1 MLADYHVHTYYSD
14 DSDYPMEEVVKDA
27 IALGL
32 DEICFTDHV
41 DYGVKRD
48 HDDPRG
54 MLKREFDGV
63 VLSNVDYPKYFA
75 EIDSLR
81 KKYEGKIN
89 IKQGLEFGIQTTTID
104 DFERLFNKYP
114 LDFVIM
120 SVHQVDNLEFWE
132 QDFQRGKTQ
141 DEYNYLY
148 YKEILDVIKVYKD
161 YSILGHIDSIVR
173 YDLAGE
179 YPFEKIRDI
188 VTEILKTAISDN
200 KGIEVNTS
208 CFRYGLKDL
217 TPSRDIIRLYKE
229 LGGKIIT
236 IGSDSHKKEH
246 LANKIKETKKEL
258 LDMGFEYYCTYDKMT
273 PTFHRLDD

>member
-14 DSDYPMEEVVKDA
+14 DSNYPMKEVVEDA
-27 IALGL
+27 IKLGL
-32 DEICFTDHV
+32 NEICFTDHV

-54 MLKREFDGV
+54 LIKREYDGTIM
-63 VLSNVDYPKYFA
+63 SNVDYPKYFA

-81 KKYEGKIN
+81 KEYADKIT

-104 DFERLFNKYP
+104 EFERLFKKYP

-141 DEYNYLY
+141 DEYNYFY
-148 YKEILDVIKVYKD
+148 YKEILDVIKIYKD
-161 YSILGHIDSIVR
+161 YSILGHIDSIIR

-188 VTEILKTAISDN
+188 VTEILKTAINDN
-200 KGIEVNTS
+200 KGIEINTS
-208 CFRYGLKDL
+208 CYRYGLKDL

-246 LANKIKETKKEL
+246 LANKIKETKQEL
-258 LDMGFEYYCTYDKMT
+258 LDMGFEYYCTYDKMI

>member
-258 LDMGFEYYCTYDKMT
+258 FDMGFEYYCTYDKMI

>member
-1 MLADYHVHTYYSD
+1 MFADYHVHTYYSD
-14 DSDYPMEEVVKDA
+14 DSDYPMEDVIKDG
-27 IALGL
+27 ISLGL

-75 EIDSLR
+75 EIESLR

-89 IKQGLEFGIQTTTID
+89 IKQGLEFGIQTTTIT
-104 DFERLFNKYP
+104 DFEKLFNKYP

-120 SVHQVDNLEFWE
+120 SVHQVDNLEFWH

-161 YSILGHIDSIVR
+161 YSILGHVDSIVR

-200 KGIEVNTS
+200 KGIEINTS

-246 LANKIKETKKEL
+246 LANRIKETKKEL
-258 LDMGFEYYCTYDKMT
+258 LDMGFEYYCTYDKMI

>member
-1 MLADYHVHTYYSD
+1 MFADYHVHTYYSD
-14 DSDYPMEEVVKDA
+14 DSDYPMEDVIKDG
-27 IALGL
+27 ISLGL

-75 EIDSLR
+75 EIESLR
-81 KKYEGKIN
+81 KKYEGRIN
-89 IKQGLEFGIQTTTID
+89 IKQGLEFGIQTTTIT
-104 DFERLFNKYP
+104 DFEKLFNKYP

-120 SVHQVDNLEFWE
+120 SVHQVDNLEFWH

-161 YSILGHIDSIVR
+161 YSILGHVDSIVR

-200 KGIEVNTS
+200 KGIEINTS

-258 LDMGFEYYCTYDKMT
+258 LDMGFEYYCTYDKMI

>member
-1 MLADYHVHTYYSD
+1 MFADYHVHTYYSD
-14 DSDYPMEEVVKDA
+14 DSDYPMEDVIKDG
-27 IALGL
+27 ISLGL

-75 EIDSLR
+75 EIESLR

-89 IKQGLEFGIQTTTID
+89 IKQGLEFGIQTTTIT
-104 DFERLFNKYP
+104 DFEKLFNKYP

-120 SVHQVDNLEFWE
+120 SVHQVDNLEFWH

-161 YSILGHIDSIVR
+161 YSILGHVDSIVR

-200 KGIEVNTS
+200 KGIEINTS

-258 LDMGFEYYCTYDKMT
+258 LDMGFEYYCTYDKMI

>member
-1 MLADYHVHTYYSD
+1 MFADYHVHTYYSD
-14 DSDYPMEEVVKDA
+14 DSDYPMEDVIKDG
-27 IALGL
+27 ISLGL

-75 EIDSLR
+75 EIESLR

-89 IKQGLEFGIQTTTID
+89 IKQGLEFGIQTTTIT
-104 DFERLFNKYP
+104 DFEKLFNKYP

-120 SVHQVDNLEFWE
+120 SVHQVDNLEFWH
-132 QDFQRGKTQ
+132 QDFQRGKKQ

-161 YSILGHIDSIVR
+161 YSILGHVDSIVR

-200 KGIEVNTS
+200 KGIEINTS

-246 LANKIKETKKEL
+246 LANKIKETKNEL
-258 LDMGFEYYCTYDKMT
+258 LDMGFEYYCAYDKMI

>member
-14 DSDYPMEEVVKDA
+14 DSDYPMKEVVEDA
-27 IALGL
+27 IKLGL
-32 DEICFTDHV
+32 NEICFTDHV

-54 MLKREFDGV
+54 LIKREYDGTI
-63 VLSNVDYPKYFA
+63 LSNVDYPKYFA
-75 EIDSLR
+75 EIASLR
-81 KKYEGKIN
+81 KKYADKIT

-104 DFERLFNKYP
+104 DFERLFRKYP

-148 YKEILDVIKVYKD
+148 YKEILDVIKIYKN
-161 YSILGHIDSIVR
+161 YSILGHIDSIIR
-173 YDLAGE
+173 YDLVGE

-188 VTEILKTAISDN
+188 VTEILKTAIEDN
-200 KGIEVNTS
+200 KGIEINTS
-208 CFRYGLKDL
+208 CYRYGLKDL

-246 LANKIKETKKEL
+246 LANKIKETKQEL
-258 LDMGFEYYCTYDKMT
+258 LDMGFEYYCTYDKT
-273 PTFHRLDD
+273 IPTFHRLDD

>member
-1 MLADYHVHTYYSD
+1 MFADYHVHTYYSD
-14 DSDYPMEEVVKDA
+14 DSDYPMEDVIKDG
-27 IALGL
+27 ISLGL

-75 EIDSLR
+75 EIESLR

-89 IKQGLEFGIQTTTID
+89 IKQGLEFGIQTTTIT
-104 DFERLFNKYP
+104 DFEKLFNKYP

-120 SVHQVDNLEFWE
+120 SVHQVDNLEFWH
-132 QDFQRGKTQ
+132 QDFQRGKKQ

-161 YSILGHIDSIVR
+161 YSILGHVDSIVR

-200 KGIEVNTS
+200 KGIEINTS

-246 LANKIKETKKEL
+246 LANKIKETKNEL
-258 LDMGFEYYCTYDKMT
+258 LDMGFEYYCTYDKMI

>member
-48 HDDPRG
+48 HDDSRG

-188 VTEILKTAISDN
+188 VTEILKTAIGDN

-258 LDMGFEYYCTYDKMT
+258 FDMGFEYYCTYDKMT

>member
-188 VTEILKTAISDN
+188 VTEILKTAIGDN
-200 KGIEVNTS
+200 KGIEINTS